1 MKSYLQLARAAYE
14 AGQKSMQEQK
24 LPTAGVLPWAALPA
38 ASKNVWVAVA
48 RCVVAEM
55 ASVQ

>member
-14 AGQKSMQEQK
+14 AGQKSMQDQR
-24 LPTAGVLPWAALPA
+24 LPTARVLAWSELPA
-38 ASKNVWVAVA
+38 TSKNVWIAVA

-55 ASVQ
+55 ASLQ